1 MTIFIKLHLS
11 IIAYNAEKVKRIKI
25 ATNLKR
31 KYVHTFSLDK
41 NLHKRESK
49 PRIFFIWRIAS
60 PELFLSPSFTFFQSK
75 CAFSAPFLRFSSVFA
90 VRVNCTYRR

>member
-31 KYVHTFSLDK
+31 KYVHTFSLVK
-41 NLHKRESK
+41 NPRERVSK
-49 PRIFFIWRIAS
+49 SPNFFVWHRTS
-60 PELFLSPSFTFFQSK
+60 PILFSSSSFTFFRLK
-75 CAFSAPFLRFSSVFA
+75 HAFSASFLRFSSVFT
-90 VRVNCTYRR
+90 VRVNIVYCQ